1 MIVYNHPAYDKAKE
15 AVDVWRLEN
24 ALVVTT
30 SPRLML
36 QGHGTNPLPFTS
48 TRTIPVKDKATLEQ
62 SMRLNMLGLFNRKLN
77 QLRRA
82 AVAENAKSAPRAT
95 IDDFDSDAEL
105 VQRTDTGPYSGY
117 DLSEFSAPLKK
128 LARWWVR
135 WDQDSEQSENLISA
149 DPDWAQQ
156 TWDKHR
162 VELLGFKGFFPLW
175 LPRLDAAGRPVRKAG
190 KISALQEVTVS
201 QKMASGWSWYYAKGE
216 SPDDSAPHRVA
227 ARRPR

>member
-1 MIVYNHPAYDKAKE
+1 
-15 AVDVWRLEN
+15 
-24 ALVVTT
+24 
-30 SPRLML
+30 ML

-48 TRTIPVKDKATLEQ
+48 TRTIPVKDKSTLEQ
-62 SMRLNMLGLFNRKLN
+62 SMRLNMLGLFNRKLD

-82 AVAENAKSAPRAT
+82 AVAENAKAAPRAV
-95 IDDFDSDAEL
+95 IDDFDSDAQL
-105 VQRTDTGPYSGY
+105 VQRTGIGPYSGY
-117 DLSEFSAPLKK
+117 DLSQFSAPLKK
-128 LARWWVR
+128 LARWWAR
-135 WDQDSEQSENLISA
+135 WDQDSEQNEHLISA

-156 TWDKHR
+156 TWDKER
-162 VELLGFKGFFPLW
+162 VELVGLEGFFPLW